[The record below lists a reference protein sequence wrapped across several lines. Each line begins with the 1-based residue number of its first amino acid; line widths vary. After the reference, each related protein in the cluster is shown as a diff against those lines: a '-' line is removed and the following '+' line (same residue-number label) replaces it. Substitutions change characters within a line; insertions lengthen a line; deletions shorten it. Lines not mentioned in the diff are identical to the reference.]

1 MNDKLIY
8 GSFPNDPTIPNP
20 EDVPPGCLG
29 FGYTG
34 SQGERGLRGPTGPQ
48 GIRGYTGSAGMNGYS
63 FAIVSPTPPGAPV
76 QGTLWYDTTQTQQQ
90 LKIYLQSY
98 GWVPVA
104 LPSAV

>member
-1 MNDKLIY
+1 MTEKPIY
-8 GSFPNDPTIPNP
+8 SSFPSDATIPNP
-20 EDVPPGCLG
+20 ADIPPEGLG

-34 SQGERGLRGPTGPQ
+34 SQGERGPRGPTGPT
-48 GIRGYTGSAGMNGYS
+48 GAHGYTGSAGMNGYS
-63 FAIVSPTPPGAPV
+63 FAIVSATPPGAPV

-90 LKIYLQSY
+90 LKIYLQTY

>member
-1 MNDKLIY
+1 MSETTIY
-8 GSFPNDPTIPNP
+8 GSFPNDPTIPNSS
-20 EDVPPGCLG
+20 DVPAEGLG

-34 SQGERGLRGPTGPQ
+34 SQGERGLKGATGPQ
-48 GIRGYTGSAGMNGYS
+48 GVRGYTGSAGMNGYS
-63 FAIVSPTPPGAPV
+63 FAIVSSTPPGAPV
-76 QGTLWYDTTQTQQQ
+76 QGTLWYDTSQTQQQ